1 MAYAIVRRLYAVSSP
16 VKPNHAKLAKSQ
28 PTDDLQLPPSLELLW
43 GLREAGSRGPRRGLT
58 LARIVDAGIT
68 VAEAEGVGAL
78 SMARIA
84 KEVGVGTMSLYRYVA
99 SKDEL
104 LAAMVDTALGAPPHP
119 AADEDW
125 RAGLTRWAVGVRNAY
140 RSQPWSLR
148 VPISGPPLGPNNV
161 AWLDNALAAMVDTP
175 LSEQDKLSCVLLV
188 SGFVRNDVTLALD
201 FAEAAGGAPQ
211 MPGYGQL
218 LARLTTAE
226 ELPSL
231 HRAIAS
237 GSLDDPDDPDIEFN
251 FGLARILDGIAELM
265 ATKRTRPSRRRR

>member
-1 MAYAIVRRLYAVSSP
+1 MT
-16 VKPNHAKLAKSQ
+16 KPE
-28 PTDDLQLPPSLELLW
+28 PTDEPQLPPSIELLW

-58 LARIVDAGIT
+58 LARIVAAGIG
-68 VAEAEGVGAL
+68 VAQTEGVTAL

-84 KEVGVGTMSLYRYVA
+84 KELGVGTMSLYRYVG

-104 LAAMVDTALGAPPHP
+104 LQAMVDTALGTPP
-119 AADEDW
+119 ALGAREDW
-125 RAGLTRWAVGVRNAY
+125 RAGLTRWAVGVRAAY
-140 RSQPWSLR
+140 HGHAWALR

-161 AWLDNALAAMVDTP
+161 AWLDNALAAMADTP
-175 LSEQDKLSCVLLV
+175 LTEQEKLSSVLLV

-201 FAEAAGGAPQ
+201 FAEASGGAPQ

-218 LARLTTAE
+218 LARLITAE

-237 GSLDDPDDPDIEFN
+237 GSLDDPDDPDAEFN
-251 FGLARILDGIAELM
+251 FGMARILDGITALV
-265 ATKRTRPSRRRR
+265 AAKGTRPRSRRRH

>member
-1 MAYAIVRRLYAVSSP
+1 M
-16 VKPNHAKLAKSQ
+16 AKSKPPEEPQ
-28 PTDDLQLPPSLELLW
+28 LPQLPPSLELLW

-58 LARIVDAGIT
+58 LARIVDAGIS
-68 VAEAEGVGAL
+68 VAQAEGVGAL

-84 KEVGVGTMSLYRYVA
+84 TELDVGTMSLYRYVA

-104 LAAMVDTALGAPPHP
+104 LSAMVDTALGAPPTP
-119 AADEDW
+119 AAEEDW

-161 AWLDNALAAMVDTP
+161 AWLDNALAALADTP
-175 LSEQDKLSCVLLV
+175 LTEQEKLSCVLLV

-201 FAEAAGGAPQ
+201 FAEASGGSPQ

-237 GSLDDPDDPDIEFN
+237 GSLDDPDDPDVEFN
-251 FGLARILDGIAELM
+251 FGMARILDGIAALM
-265 ATKRTRPSRRRR
+265 ATKETRPPTRRRR

>member
-1 MAYAIVRRLYAVSSP
+1 MAP
-16 VKPNHAKLAKSQ
+16 PE
-28 PTDDLQLPPSLELLW
+28 PTDDLELPPSIELLW

-58 LARIVDAGIT
+58 LAGIVDAGIR
-68 VAEAEGVGAL
+68 VAQTEGVGAL

-84 KEVGVGTMSLYRYVA
+84 RELGVGTMSLYRYVA

-104 LAAMVDTALGAPPHP
+104 LTAMVDTALGPPPPPP
-119 AADEDW
+119 AGEDW
-125 RAGLTRWAVGVRNAY
+125 RAGLTRWAVGVRIAY
-140 RSQPWSLR
+140 HSQPWSLR

-161 AWLDNALAAMVDTP
+161 AWLDNALAALAGTP
-175 LSEQDKLSCVLLV
+175 LAEQEKLSCVLLV

-201 FAEAAGGAPQ
+201 FAEASAGTPQ
-211 MPGYGQL
+211 MPGYGRL

-237 GSLDDPDDPDIEFN
+237 GSLDDPDDPDVEFN
-251 FGLARILDGIAELM
+251 FGLARILEGIAGLM
-265 ATKRTRPSRRRR
+265 ASKGTRPPSRRAR

>member
-1 MAYAIVRRLYAVSSP
+1 MT
-16 VKPNHAKLAKSQ
+16 KPE
-28 PTDDLQLPPSLELLW
+28 PTDEPQLPPSIELLW

-58 LARIVDAGIT
+58 LARIVAAGIG
-68 VAEAEGVGAL
+68 VAQTEGVTAL

-84 KEVGVGTMSLYRYVA
+84 KELGVGTMSLYRYVG

-104 LAAMVDTALGAPPHP
+104 LQAMVDTALGTPP
-119 AADEDW
+119 ALGAREDW
-125 RAGLTRWAVGVRNAY
+125 RAGLTRWAVGVRAAY
-140 RSQPWSLR
+140 HGHAWALR

-161 AWLDNALAAMVDTP
+161 AWLDNALAAMADTP
-175 LSEQDKLSCVLLV
+175 LTEQEKLSSVLLV

-201 FAEAAGGAPQ
+201 FAEASGGAPQ

-237 GSLDDPDDPDIEFN
+237 GSLDDPDDPDAEFN
-251 FGLARILDGIAELM
+251 FGMARILDGITALV
-265 ATKRTRPSRRRR
+265 AAKGTRPRSRRRH

>member
-1 MAYAIVRRLYAVSSP
+1 M
-16 VKPNHAKLAKSQ
+16 AKSQ
-28 PTDDLQLPPSLELLW
+28 PPEEPQQPQLPPSLELLW

-58 LARIVDAGIT
+58 LARIVDAGIS
-68 VAEAEGVGAL
+68 VAQTEGVGAL

-84 KEVGVGTMSLYRYVA
+84 TELDVGTMSLYRYVA

-104 LAAMVDTALGAPPHP
+104 LSAMVDTALGAPPTP
-119 AADEDW
+119 AAEEDW

-161 AWLDNALAAMVDTP
+161 AWLDNALAALAETP
-175 LSEQDKLSCVLLV
+175 LTEQEKLSCVLLV

-201 FAEAAGGAPQ
+201 FAQASGGAPQ

-218 LARLTTAE
+218 LARLTTAQE
-226 ELPSL
+226 RPSL

-237 GSLDDPDDPDIEFN
+237 GSLDDPDDPDAEFN
-251 FGLARILDGIAELM
+251 FGLTRILDGIAALI
-265 ATKRTRPSRRRR
+265 AVKGPGSVR